1 MTTLGG
7 SVALTAVTR
16 ARRPDRPPLPPGF
29 GTIWTSVAIDLIGW
43 GIVLPILPLYAEHFT
58 DSKVTIGV
66 LVAVFSLMQLIFA
79 PVWGRV
85 SDKVGRKPVLIV
97 SLAGTALGSLLMGVA
112 WSLPILFLG
121 RIVDGIS
128 GGSVSAAHA
137 AVTDMAEPGQRAR
150 LIGLLSA
157 AFGIGF
163 VVGPAIGGL
172 AALEGR
178 HLPFFVAAAIAG
190 INALVALK
198 RLPETRPTSR
208 VVGNSGGSA
217 TETAQNAGTGG
228 AIRQLVLVVF
238 VATSA
243 FTAFEATFALF
254 GQHRFDLTIAS
265 TSGVF
270 VVIGLCLA
278 FFQAGMVHPVV
289 ARFGEIGTVRAGL
302 LLNIAGFVLLAG
314 AHHWLAL
321 APGLVLVTAGQG
333 LLTPALTSLVAGGA
347 RHDRRGA
354 VLGVQQS
361 ASALARVVGP
371 IVGTA
376 LFGHVSTGAPFTAG
390 ALLALVA
397 IALTAGAAG
406 GVHPEVTAG

>member
-1 MTTLGG
+1 MH
-7 SVALTAVTR
+7 SRAVTR

-29 GTIWTSVAIDLIGW
+29 WTIWTSVAIDLVGW
-43 GIVLPILPLYAEHFT
+43 GIILPILPLYAEDFT
-58 DSKVTIGV
+58 DSKLTIGA
-66 LVAVFSLMQLIFA
+66 LVAVFSLMQLVFA

-85 SDKVGRKPVLIV
+85 SDRVGRKPVLVV

-128 GGSVSAAHA
+128 GGSISAAHA
-137 AVTDMAEPGQRAR
+137 AVTDMAAPGQRAR

-190 INALVALK
+190 INALVAIR
-198 RLPETRPTSR
+198 RLPETRPTTR
-208 VVGNSGGSA
+208 VLDTSPDDVRRSV
-217 TETAQNAGTGG
+217 QNPWGLGR
-228 AIRQLVLVVF
+228 IQRLVLVVF

-254 GQHRFDLTIAS
+254 GEDRFDLTIAS

-270 VVIGLCLA
+270 VAVGVCLV

-289 ARFGEIGTVRAGL
+289 ARLGELGTVRAGL
-302 LLNIAGFVLLAG
+302 FLNIAGFVLLAD
-314 AHHWLAL
+314 AHRW
-321 APGLVLVTAGQG
+321 LVLGPALVLITAGQG
-333 LLTPALTSLVAGGA
+333 LLTPALTSMVAGGA
-347 RHDRRGA
+347 RDDRRGA

-361 ASALARVVGP
+361 ASALARVAGP
-371 IVGTA
+371 IVGTF
-376 LFGHVSTGAPFTAG
+376 LFGHVGVGAPFAAG
-390 ALLALVA
+390 AVLAVA
-397 IALTAGAAG
+397 AVALTVGIPRD
-406 GVHPEVTAG
+406 VHSEVTAG